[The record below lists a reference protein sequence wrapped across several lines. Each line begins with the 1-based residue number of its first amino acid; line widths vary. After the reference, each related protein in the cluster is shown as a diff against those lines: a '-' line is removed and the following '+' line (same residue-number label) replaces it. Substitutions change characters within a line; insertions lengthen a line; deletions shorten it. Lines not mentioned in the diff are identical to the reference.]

1 MDIRLWTVIVILACV
16 VLGLSA
22 RLFMMRRGA
31 KEIEEKL
38 AERLRSDTNTLIDL
52 SCHDRYMKKLAAA
65 LNVQLKTLRQE
76 RQCFQQGNIELKNA
90 VTNISHDLRTPL
102 TAINAYLDL
111 LDHAEKSESA
121 KRYIGII
128 KNRAEALTQLTEE
141 LFRYSVITS
150 PEYDTETELFS
161 VNSILEESILDF
173 YAVLQERKITPD
185 IHMTENK
192 IRRKVNREA
201 LSRVFANLISN
212 AVKYSDGDLEISLT
226 DDGKIFF
233 SNTAS
238 GLSSIQAEK
247 LFDRFY
253 TVETAR
259 KSTGLGLSISRTLT
273 EQMHGTISARYENN
287 RLSICIQLPEE

>member
-22 RLFMMRRGA
+22 RLFMMHRGA

-52 SCHDRYMKKLAAA
+52 SCHDRYMKRLAAA
-65 LNVQLKTLRQE
+65 LNIQLKTLRQE

-111 LDHAEKSESA
+111 LDHAEKSEAA

-173 YAVLQERKITPD
+173 YAVLQEKKITPD

-192 IRRKVNREA
+192 IMRKVSREA
-201 LSRVFANLISN
+201 LSRIFANLISN

-253 TVETAR
+253 TVENAR

-273 EQMHGTISARYENN
+273 EQMHGTISARYEDS

>member
-1 MDIRLWTVIVILACV
+1 MWAVIVILACM
-16 VLGLSA
+16 VLGLSF
-22 RLFMMRRGA
+22 RLFLMRRGA

-38 AERLRSDTNTLIDL
+38 AERLQSDTNTLIDL

-111 LDHAEKSESA
+111 LDHAEKSEAA

-128 KNRAEALTQLTEE
+128 KNRTEALTQLTEE

-150 PEYDTETELFS
+150 PEYGTASELLS
-161 VNSILEESILDF
+161 VNSILEDSILDF

-185 IHMTENK
+185 IRMTENK
-192 IRRKVNREA
+192 VMRKLNREA

-238 GLSSIQAEK
+238 GLSSIQAER

-273 EQMHGTISARYENN
+273 EQMHGTISARYEDS
-287 RLSICIQLPEE
+287 RLSICVQLPEE

>member
-1 MDIRLWTVIVILACV
+1 MDIRLWAVIVILACM
-16 VLGLSA
+16 VLGLSF
-22 RLFMMRRGA
+22 RLFLMRRGA

-38 AERLRSDTNTLIDL
+38 AERLQSDTNTLIDL

-111 LDHAEKSESA
+111 LDHAEKSEAA

-128 KNRAEALTQLTEE
+128 KNRTEALTQLTEE

-150 PEYDTETELFS
+150 PEYGTASELLS
-161 VNSILEESILDF
+161 VNSILEDSILDF

-185 IHMTENK
+185 IRMTENK
-192 IRRKVNREA
+192 VMRKLNREA

-238 GLSSIQAEK
+238 GLSSIQAER

-273 EQMHGTISARYENN
+273 EQMHGTISARYEDS
-287 RLSICIQLPEE
+287 RLSICVQLPEE

>member
-1 MDIRLWTVIVILACV
+1 MDIRLWAVIVILACV

-22 RLFMMRRGA
+22 KLFMMRRAA
-31 KEIEEKL
+31 KEIAEKL
-38 AERLRSDTNTLIDL
+38 AERLPSDTNTLIDI
-52 SCHDRYMKKLAAA
+52 SSHDRCMKKLAAS
-65 LNVQLKTLRQE
+65 LNVQLKKLRQE

-111 LDHAEKSESA
+111 LDHAEKSEA
-121 KRYIGII
+121 AERYIGII
-128 KNRAEALTQLTEE
+128 KNRADALTQLTEE
-141 LFRYSVITS
+141 LFRYFIIASS
-150 PEYDTETELFS
+150 EYSAPTELLS

-192 IRRKVNREA
+192 ILRKLNRQA
-201 LSRVFANLISN
+201 LSRIFANLLSN

-233 SNTAS
+233 SNTAL
-238 GLSSIQAEK
+238 GLSRTQVER

-253 TVETAR
+253 TVETAGN
-259 KSTGLGLSISRTLT
+259 STGLGLSVSRTLT
-273 EQMHGTISARYENN
+273 EQMHGTISAQYEKN
-287 RLSICIQLPEE
+287 RLSICIQLPGK

>member
-1 MDIRLWTVIVILACV
+1 MWAVIVILACM
-16 VLGLSA
+16 VLGLSF
-22 RLFMMRRGA
+22 RLFLMRRGA

-38 AERLRSDTNTLIDL
+38 AERLQSDTNTLIDL

-111 LDHAEKSESA
+111 LDHSEKSEAA

-128 KNRAEALTQLTEE
+128 KNRTEALTQLTEE

-150 PEYDTETELFS
+150 PEYGTASELLS
-161 VNSILEESILDF
+161 VNSILEDSILDF
-173 YAVLQERKITPD
+173 YAVLQERKITPA
-185 IHMTENK
+185 IRMTENK
-192 IRRKVNREA
+192 VMRKLNREA

-238 GLSSIQAEK
+238 GLSSIQAER

-273 EQMHGTISARYENN
+273 EQMHGTISARYEDS
-287 RLSICIQLPEE
+287 RLSICVQLPEE

>member
-1 MDIRLWTVIVILACV
+1 MDIRLWAVIVILACM
-16 VLGLSA
+16 VLGLSF
-22 RLFMMRRGA
+22 RLFLMRRGA

-38 AERLRSDTNTLIDL
+38 AERLQSDTNTLIDL

-111 LDHAEKSESA
+111 LDHAEKSEAA

-128 KNRAEALTQLTEE
+128 KNRTEALTQLTEE
-141 LFRYSVITS
+141 LFCYSVITS
-150 PEYDTETELFS
+150 PEYGTASELLS
-161 VNSILEESILDF
+161 VNSILEDSILDF

-185 IHMTENK
+185 IRMTENK
-192 IRRKVNREA
+192 VMRKLNREA

-238 GLSSIQAEK
+238 GLSSIQAER

-273 EQMHGTISARYENN
+273 EQMHGTISARYEDS
-287 RLSICIQLPEE
+287 RLSICVQLPEE